1 MIQIKNKVDC
11 CGCTACANICP
22 KQAIT
27 MKPDPEGF
35 LYPVVNEENCINCGV
50 CDATCPIHNKIDRTK
65 EKTKGFI
72 LRVKD
77 EKILFESTSGGGFT
91 ALAEYVLKNGGVV
104 YGAGY
109 DDSMRVICK
118 KATSNDELKEMRG
131 SKFVQSLLGNTYK
144 DVKDVVEQAL
154 PHEYEVLSR
163 EQAMRLFLQERL
175 IGISMCT
182 KLVKRSAIE
191 NIKFEV
197 GRASNE
203 DKDFLFNTLLSA
215 TRIVA
220 LQTKYYCY
228 WTREN
233 SATTRPF
240 DKRWFDGYYFAKKIY
255 VCICEKMP
263 KLEADAR
270 YQLLSSCYFLVR
282 QMDNQKVRKDYP
294 SEYRMIKNEIHDLRI
309 DDILN
314 IISPQRRKGIMLIKY
329 APWLYSLL
337 KG

>member
-1 MIQIKNKVDC
+1 MGVLSGLIFVILSILAYVKDVVPGAFTFILGLIACFSVILLVANNTENSTIFGKV
-11 CGCTACANICP
+11 
-22 KQAIT
+22 
-27 MKPDPEGF
+27 MGF
-35 LYPVVNEENCINCGV
+35 LSKY
-50 CDATCPIHNKIDRTK
+50 TMPIFLI
-65 EKTKGFI
+65 ELCQG
-72 LRVKD
+72 
-77 EKILFESTSGGGFT
+77 
-91 ALAEYVLKNGGVV
+91 EYVFFMDADDTILHNTLSDL
-104 YGAGY
+104 Y
-109 DDSMRVICK
+109 DVISRTEADIVSFQYQK
-118 KATSNDELKEMRG
+118 IQNL
-131 SKFVQSLLGNTYK
+131 
-144 DVKDVVEQAL
+144 KDVVEQAL

>member
-1 MIQIKNKVDC
+1 M
-11 CGCTACANICP
+11 
-22 KQAIT
+22 
-27 MKPDPEGF
+27 
-35 LYPVVNEENCINCGV
+35 
-50 CDATCPIHNKIDRTK
+50 
-65 EKTKGFI
+65 
-72 LRVKD
+72 
-77 EKILFESTSGGGFT
+77 
-91 ALAEYVLKNGGVV
+91 
-104 YGAGY
+104 
-109 DDSMRVICK
+109 
-118 KATSNDELKEMRG
+118 
-131 SKFVQSLLGNTYK
+131 
-144 DVKDVVEQAL
+144 
-154 PHEYEVLSR
+154 
-163 EQAMRLFLQERL
+163 
-175 IGISMCT
+175 
-182 KLVKRSAIE
+182 
-191 NIKFEV
+191 
-197 GRASNE
+197 
-203 DKDFLFNTLLSA
+203 FNTLLSA

-337 KG
+337 NV

>member
-1 MIQIKNKVDC
+1 MRNRDLRPAAKANPTIQQAFERFQKYNRLKNLSQGSLDFYAAKGRSFFRFLGD
-11 CGCTACANICP
+11 TEQP
-22 KQAIT
+22 IT
-27 MKPDPEGF
+27 TITEETVEDYIFYMKDQQLHDTTINTNLRMVRAF
-35 LYPVVNEENCINCGV
+35 LYWCMEKGYLEKYPIRLVRADDPIKEPYTTDELQKLLKEPDCK
-50 CDATCPIHNKIDRTK
+50 TCS
-65 EKTKGFI
+65 F
-72 LRVKD
+72 
-77 EKILFESTSGGGFT
+77 
-91 ALAEYVLKNGGVV
+91 AEYRN
-104 YGAGY
+104 
-109 DDSMRVICK
+109 
-118 KATSNDELKEMRG
+118 
-131 SKFVQSLLGNTYK
+131 
-144 DVKDVVEQAL
+144 
-154 PHEYEVLSR
+154 
-163 EQAMRLFLQERL
+163 
-175 IGISMCT
+175 
-182 KLVKRSAIE
+182 
-191 NIKFEV
+191 
-197 GRASNE
+197 
-203 DKDFLFNTLLSA
+203 KDFLFNTLLSA